1 MKLNTKKGF
10 DFGTNILD
18 VKVPDALRQR
28 VKTGV
33 EYIDGSFGGRGLTP
47 SSVTLFTGTPGAGK
61 TTMMLNLADK
71 LVGNGANVVFNTCEE
86 SLFQVKMT
94 AERLR
99 LRHGFAVGEEE
110 MVPQL
115 LENCD
120 KIRNKR
126 GNKNKPFVLIVD
138 SLQTLNCG
146 KYGVGNTNSRT
157 PERALG
163 MITNW
168 CKENNAIALVIG
180 QVGKNGQFSGRNVL
194 KHMVDS
200 MLELTVEEDPR
211 SELHGCRILTMTKN
225 RFGGAGHRF
234 YLDLK
239 GTGFRTV
246 AKLSA

>member
-1 MKLNTKKGF
+1 MKINTKNGF

-18 VKVPDALRQR
+18 VEVPQALRTK

-33 EYIDGSFGGRGLTP
+33 EYIDGSFGGQGITP

-61 TTMMLNLADK
+61 TTMMLKLVDS
-71 LVGNGANVVFNTCEE
+71 LVGNGSIGVFNTGEE

-99 LRHGFAVGEEE
+99 LRNGFAVGEETH
-110 MVPQL
+110 VPTL

-120 KIRNKR
+120 KIRA
-126 GNKNKPFVLIVD
+126 KNPKKQFVLVID
-138 SLQTLNCG
+138 SLQTMDDG
-146 KYGVGNTNSRT
+146 KYKDGHTNSRT
-157 PERALG
+157 PERALA
-163 MITNW
+163 MITDW
-168 CKENNAIALVIG
+168 CKENNTCAIVIG
-180 QVGKNGQFSGRNVL
+180 QVGKNGQFAGRNVL
-194 KHMVDS
+194 KHMVDA
-200 MLELTVEEDPR
+200 MLELTVEEDSR
-211 SELHGCRILTMTKN
+211 SELYGCRVLTMTKN

-239 GTGFRTV
+239 KTGFRVV

>member
-1 MKLNTKKGF
+1 MKLNTKNGF
-10 DFGTNILD
+10 DFGTNVLD
-18 VKVPDALRQR
+18 IKVPDALRTKI
-28 VKTGV
+28 KTSV
-33 EYIDGSFGGRGLTP
+33 DYIDGSFGGQGLTP

-71 LVGNGANVVFNTCEE
+71 LVGNGASVVFNTCEE
-86 SLFQVKMT
+86 SLYQIKMT

-110 MVPQL
+110 MVPAL

-120 KIRNKR
+120 KIRTAPA
-126 GNKNKPFVLIVD
+126 NKNKPFILIVD

-146 KYGVGNTNSRT
+146 KYGPGNTNSRT
-157 PERALG
+157 PERALA

-200 MLELTVEEDPR
+200 MLELTVEEDSR
-211 SELHGCRILTMTKN
+211 SELYGCRVLTMTKN

-239 GTGFRTV
+239 KTGFRVV

>member
-94 AERLR
+94 A
-99 LRHGFAVGEEE
+99 
-110 MVPQL
+110 
-115 LENCD
+115 D
-120 KIRNKR
+120 
-126 GNKNKPFVLIVD
+126 
-138 SLQTLNCG
+138 
-146 KYGVGNTNSRT
+146 TNSRT